1 MAQGQA
7 VDPALLDA
15 IVPLQ
20 SQHRKS
26 SVASTQQDNDDD
38 DQVVEPPRYPP
49 VDDLTESRPCELHVK
64 VFNLSFKAAVG
75 ILLPTRTY
83 HCRPVQDDFA
93 VVMVDEV
100 MRDYEQLVLEHPAG
114 EDGEIKELGE
124 ARRTTVQWRKENI
137 VFPGEK
143 PPSRPPRPPPPPPA
157 QSPPRDDSPLRDDD
171 SPVHEQSPQAS
182 PSPLRDNTPP
192 PPPPRQ
198 ETPPPPPKQKRK
210 LTAAPPTAP
219 KRSSTPMR
227 AQTPELLPHEQTDE
241 QKAFL
246 APKKMFIPPH
256 TMKHFAETRIKR
268 AEPRSDYDRSVGQS
282 SRESKAKKVA
292 HLEHQDNQSI
302 PHFGVQSYDD
312 PEMASMIEREARGK
326 AWKRFITTVPGKWK
340 SELTFKDYP
349 MSHPWMYGNRC
360 APAFREGVNSFL
372 LVAEA
377 NKSKQGFMCCPC
389 LKCKNEKDYS
399 CSRDI
404 KSHLLR
410 FGFMSSYNVWTK
422 HGEEGVMMED
432 GDEEEDN
439 DDQYRSMFS
448 ECNDTA
454 MDDNEEEGGEEQ
466 ASDDP
471 VDDDLRRAISD
482 ARRDCGTDKER
493 LQFDKMLEDH
503 HKLLYPGCEDGH
515 RKLGS
520 ILELLKWKAEVGVTD
535 SGFEKLMIILKKL
548 FPRNNE
554 LPVSTYEAKK
564 LVCPLGLDVQKI
576 HACINDCI
584 LYRGE
589 KYENLNKCPICGA
602 LRYKIRKDDP
612 GDVEGEPP
620 RKRVPAKVMW
630 YAPIIPR
637 LKRLFRNKEHAQLLR
652 WHMEERKKDAML
664 RHPADGRQWRNIGR
678 EFPDFAGLQEDVVEC
693 LVSFE
698 LLFPPSFFN
707 IMTHLLVHLVEEI
720 RILGPVFLHN
730 MFPFERFMGVLK
742 KYVHNRARPEGSIS
756 KGYGTEEVI
765 EFCVDF
771 LPDLKPIGVPESRYE
786 GRLTGKGTLGRKSMV
801 CRDKISFNQAHYTVL
816 YNSILVAPYIEKHK
830 NALREI
836 NPGQPESLITRQH
849 INTFGSWLQRHLIND
864 PSVVD
869 QLFLLARLPSS
880 NICTF
885 QGYEINGNTFY
896 TIDQDK
902 KSTNQNSGVRFDAT
916 DENGQTTT
924 YYGYIEEIWELD
936 YGPTFKVPLF
946 RCKWV
951 KLSGIHIDD
960 KYGMIT
966 VDPNNLAYLDEPFV
980 LASEVAQARHRFYF
994 VLFLRQGAV
1003 RYMLYLIEQ
1012 CVHRRILILPTALVP
1027 VAATNRDKR
1036 YEEDGPPSSNFNEA
1050 GRRMWWRGRTLQSVM
1065 AYRGPRLR
1073 YPQSQPTRGHP
1084 PRFDNRDPDGS
1095 DDDVGDYDDYSGEYY
1110 RTRHDYD

>member
-1 MAQGQA
+1 
-7 VDPALLDA
+7 
-15 IVPLQ
+15 
-20 SQHRKS
+20 
-26 SVASTQQDNDDD
+26 
-38 DQVVEPPRYPP
+38 
-49 VDDLTESRPCELHVK
+49 
-64 VFNLSFKAAVG
+64 
-75 ILLPTRTY
+75 
-83 HCRPVQDDFA
+83 
-93 VVMVDEV
+93 
-100 MRDYEQLVLEHPAG
+100 
-114 EDGEIKELGE
+114 
-124 ARRTTVQWRKENI
+124 
-137 VFPGEK
+137 
-143 PPSRPPRPPPPPPA
+143 
-157 QSPPRDDSPLRDDD
+157 
-171 SPVHEQSPQAS
+171 
-182 PSPLRDNTPP
+182 
-192 PPPPRQ
+192 
-198 ETPPPPPKQKRK
+198 
-210 LTAAPPTAP
+210 
-219 KRSSTPMR
+219 
-227 AQTPELLPHEQTDE
+227 
-241 QKAFL
+241 
-246 APKKMFIPPH
+246 
-256 TMKHFAETRIKR
+256 
-268 AEPRSDYDRSVGQS
+268 
-282 SRESKAKKVA
+282 
-292 HLEHQDNQSI
+292 
-302 PHFGVQSYDD
+302 
-312 PEMASMIEREARGK
+312 
-326 AWKRFITTVPGKWK
+326 
-340 SELTFKDYP
+340 

-410 FGFMSSYNVWTK
+410 FGFMCSYNVWTK
-422 HGEEGVMMED
+422 HGEEGFMMED

-448 ECNDTA
+448 ECDDTA
-454 MDDNEEEGGEEQ
+454 MDDNEEEGGEEH

-620 RKRVPAKVMW
+620 RKRVPAK
-630 YAPIIPR
+630 
-637 LKRLFRNKEHAQLLR
+637 
-652 WHMEERKKDAML
+652 
-664 RHPADGRQWRNIGR
+664 
-678 EFPDFAGLQEDVVEC
+678 
-693 LVSFE
+693 
-698 LLFPPSFFN
+698 
-707 IMTHLLVHLVEEI
+707 
-720 RILGPVFLHN
+720 
-730 MFPFERFMGVLK
+730 
-742 KYVHNRARPEGSIS
+742 
-756 KGYGTEEVI
+756 
-765 EFCVDF
+765 
-771 LPDLKPIGVPESRYE
+771 
-786 GRLTGKGTLGRKSMV
+786 
-801 CRDKISFNQAHYTVL
+801 L
-816 YNSILVAPYIEKHK
+816 Y
-830 NALREI
+830 
-836 NPGQPESLITRQH
+836 
-849 INTFGSWLQRHLIND
+849 
-864 PSVVD
+864 
-869 QLFLLARLPSS
+869 LLARLPSS

-902 KSTNQNSGVRFDAT
+902 KSTNQNSGVRFDAK

-960 KYGMIT
+960 KYAEESQWHPDYSPTWDSFFI
-966 VDPNNLAYLDEPFV
+966 NRRERA
-980 LASEVAQARHRFYF
+980 VA
-994 VLFLRQGAV
+994 
-1003 RYMLYLIEQ
+1003 
-1012 CVHRRILILPTALVP
+1012 
-1027 VAATNRDKR
+1027 R
-1036 YEEDGPPSSNFNEA
+1036 YEEDGPPPSNFNEA
-1050 GRRMWWRGRTLQSVM
+1050 GRRMWWRGGTLQSVM

-1073 YPQSQPTRGHP
+1073 YPKSQPTRGHP
-1084 PRFDNRDPDGS
+1084 PRFDNRDPDAS
-1095 DDDVGDYDDYSGEYY
+1095 DDDVGDYDDYSGDYY

>member
-1 MAQGQA
+1 
-7 VDPALLDA
+7 
-15 IVPLQ
+15 
-20 SQHRKS
+20 
-26 SVASTQQDNDDD
+26 
-38 DQVVEPPRYPP
+38 
-49 VDDLTESRPCELHVK
+49 
-64 VFNLSFKAAVG
+64 
-75 ILLPTRTY
+75 
-83 HCRPVQDDFA
+83 
-93 VVMVDEV
+93 
-100 MRDYEQLVLEHPAG
+100 
-114 EDGEIKELGE
+114 
-124 ARRTTVQWRKENI
+124 
-137 VFPGEK
+137 
-143 PPSRPPRPPPPPPA
+143 
-157 QSPPRDDSPLRDDD
+157 
-171 SPVHEQSPQAS
+171 
-182 PSPLRDNTPP
+182 
-192 PPPPRQ
+192 
-198 ETPPPPPKQKRK
+198 
-210 LTAAPPTAP
+210 
-219 KRSSTPMR
+219 
-227 AQTPELLPHEQTDE
+227 
-241 QKAFL
+241 
-246 APKKMFIPPH
+246 
-256 TMKHFAETRIKR
+256 
-268 AEPRSDYDRSVGQS
+268 
-282 SRESKAKKVA
+282 
-292 HLEHQDNQSI
+292 
-302 PHFGVQSYDD
+302 
-312 PEMASMIEREARGK
+312 
-326 AWKRFITTVPGKWK
+326 
-340 SELTFKDYP
+340 
-349 MSHPWMYGNRC
+349 
-360 APAFREGVNSFL
+360 
-372 LVAEA
+372 
-377 NKSKQGFMCCPC
+377 
-389 LKCKNEKDYS
+389 
-399 CSRDI
+399 
-404 KSHLLR
+404 
-410 FGFMSSYNVWTK
+410 
-422 HGEEGVMMED
+422 MMED

-630 YAPIIPR
+630 
-637 LKRLFRNKEHAQLLR
+637 
-652 WHMEERKKDAML
+652 
-664 RHPADGRQWRNIGR
+664 
-678 EFPDFAGLQEDVVEC
+678 
-693 LVSFE
+693 
-698 LLFPPSFFN
+698 
-707 IMTHLLVHLVEEI
+707 
-720 RILGPVFLHN
+720 
-730 MFPFERFMGVLK
+730 
-742 KYVHNRARPEGSIS
+742 
-756 KGYGTEEVI
+756 
-765 EFCVDF
+765 
-771 LPDLKPIGVPESRYE
+771 
-786 GRLTGKGTLGRKSMV
+786 
-801 CRDKISFNQAHYTVL
+801 
-816 YNSILVAPYIEKHK
+816 
-830 NALREI
+830 
-836 NPGQPESLITRQH
+836 
-849 INTFGSWLQRHLIND
+849 
-864 PSVVD
+864 
-869 QLFLLARLPSS
+869 LPSS

-994 VLFLRQGAV
+994 VLFLRQGVV

-1027 VAATNRDKR
+1027 VATNHDKSGGNHPDYSPTWDSFFINRRERAVAR

>member
-1 MAQGQA
+1 MCGATRVEEATSRAMGSSGRHAISKVARYRHSTRADEGVVVPA
-7 VDPALLDA
+7 VFLEELVNKD
-15 IVPLQ
+15 
-20 SQHRKS
+20 HS
-26 SVASTQQDNDDD
+26 SISARDNKF
-38 DQVVEPPRYPP
+38 E
-49 VDDLTESRPCELHVK
+49 
-64 VFNLSFKAAVG
+64 F
-75 ILLPTRTY
+75 
-83 HCRPVQDDFA
+83 
-93 VVMVDEV
+93 
-100 MRDYEQLVLEHPAG
+100 
-114 EDGEIKELGE
+114 
-124 ARRTTVQWRKENI
+124 
-137 VFPGEK
+137 
-143 PPSRPPRPPPPPPA
+143 
-157 QSPPRDDSPLRDDD
+157 PLRFDDI
-171 SPVHEQSPQAS
+171 
-182 PSPLRDNTPP
+182 
-192 PPPPRQ
+192 
-198 ETPPPPPKQKRK
+198 KY
-210 LTAAPPTAP
+210 AALNGRLGF
-219 KRSSTPMR
+219 K
-227 AQTPELLPHEQTDE
+227 
-241 QKAFL
+241 
-246 APKKMFIPPH
+246 I
-256 TMKHFAETRIKR
+256 TRMHW
-268 AEPRSDYDRSVGQS
+268 
-282 SRESKAKKVA
+282 
-292 HLEHQDNQSI
+292 HL
-302 PHFGVQSYDD
+302 
-312 PEMASMIEREARGK
+312 
-326 AWKRFITTVPGKWK
+326 
-340 SELTFKDYP
+340 

-448 ECNDTA
+448 ECFDTA

-678 EFPDFAGLQEDVVEC
+678 EFPDFAAPEPYTEKQIAYAT
-693 LVSFE
+693 SF
-698 LLFPPSFFN
+698 LNTPSQYD
-707 IMTHLLVHLVEEI
+707 
-720 RILGPVFLHN
+720 LH
-730 MFPFERFMGVLK
+730 EK
-742 KYVHNRARPEGSIS
+742 K
-756 KGYGTEEVI
+756 
-765 EFCVDF
+765 D
-771 LPDLKPIGVPESRYE
+771 D
-786 GRLTGKGTLGRKSMV
+786 
-801 CRDKISFNQAHYTVL
+801 YT
-816 YNSILVAPYIEKHK
+816 
-830 NALREI
+830 
-836 NPGQPESLITRQH
+836 
-849 INTFGSWLQRHLIND
+849 RHL
-864 PSVVD
+864 
-869 QLFLLARLPSS
+869 AR
-880 NICTF
+880 
-885 QGYEINGNTFY
+885 
-896 TIDQDK
+896 
-902 KSTNQNSGVRFDAT
+902 V
-916 DENGQTTT
+916 
-924 YYGYIEEIWELD
+924 
-936 YGPTFKVPLF
+936 
-946 RCKWV
+946 
-951 KLSGIHIDD
+951 IDD
-960 KYGMIT
+960 KRENIAEKKAKKKDIATTSKSSARSATEKKSSSTTAPLKAKETTKGKKRKEVPLLGDQPKQSIPALKVFNVPKLYQQQGGFDMEEAAKLAAACDVTVEELMAAADIVPTADIVPQFVYGADLVSKEQLHKLPTHMRNLHQWYLDACKENIRFIVAHIPREYYYRKEEIHIEINELWQLFNLDALDKSLMSCYCLLKISECKSHNIINIGF
-966 VDPNNLAYLDEPFV
+966 VDPDKVNVQTVKYNKEETGGNLLSFHWILLDIKV
-980 LASEVAQARHRFYF
+980 DKGIVEV
-994 VLFLRQGAV
+994 
-1003 RYMLYLIEQ
+1003 
-1012 CVHRRILILPTALVP
+1012 
-1027 VAATNRDKR
+1027 
-1036 YEEDGPPSSNFNEA
+1036 
-1050 GRRMWWRGRTLQSVM
+1050 
-1065 AYRGPRLR
+1065 
-1073 YPQSQPTRGHP
+1073 
-1084 PRFDNRDPDGS
+1084 RDPLSRGVDGFR
-1095 DDDVGDYDDYSGEYY
+1095 DLQKLLQV
-1110 RTRHDYD
+1110 

>member
-1 MAQGQA
+1 
-7 VDPALLDA
+7 
-15 IVPLQ
+15 
-20 SQHRKS
+20 
-26 SVASTQQDNDDD
+26 
-38 DQVVEPPRYPP
+38 
-49 VDDLTESRPCELHVK
+49 
-64 VFNLSFKAAVG
+64 
-75 ILLPTRTY
+75 
-83 HCRPVQDDFA
+83 
-93 VVMVDEV
+93 
-100 MRDYEQLVLEHPAG
+100 
-114 EDGEIKELGE
+114 
-124 ARRTTVQWRKENI
+124 
-137 VFPGEK
+137 
-143 PPSRPPRPPPPPPA
+143 
-157 QSPPRDDSPLRDDD
+157 
-171 SPVHEQSPQAS
+171 
-182 PSPLRDNTPP
+182 
-192 PPPPRQ
+192 
-198 ETPPPPPKQKRK
+198 
-210 LTAAPPTAP
+210 
-219 KRSSTPMR
+219 
-227 AQTPELLPHEQTDE
+227 
-241 QKAFL
+241 
-246 APKKMFIPPH
+246 
-256 TMKHFAETRIKR
+256 
-268 AEPRSDYDRSVGQS
+268 
-282 SRESKAKKVA
+282 
-292 HLEHQDNQSI
+292 
-302 PHFGVQSYDD
+302 
-312 PEMASMIEREARGK
+312 
-326 AWKRFITTVPGKWK
+326 
-340 SELTFKDYP
+340 
-349 MSHPWMYGNRC
+349 
-360 APAFREGVNSFL
+360 
-372 LVAEA
+372 
-377 NKSKQGFMCCPC
+377 
-389 LKCKNEKDYS
+389 
-399 CSRDI
+399 
-404 KSHLLR
+404 
-410 FGFMSSYNVWTK
+410 
-422 HGEEGVMMED
+422 MMED

-448 ECNDTA
+448 ECFDTA

-482 ARRDCGTDKER
+482 ARRDCGTDKEM

-630 YAPIIPR
+630 
-637 LKRLFRNKEHAQLLR
+637 
-652 WHMEERKKDAML
+652 
-664 RHPADGRQWRNIGR
+664 
-678 EFPDFAGLQEDVVEC
+678 
-693 LVSFE
+693 
-698 LLFPPSFFN
+698 
-707 IMTHLLVHLVEEI
+707 
-720 RILGPVFLHN
+720 
-730 MFPFERFMGVLK
+730 
-742 KYVHNRARPEGSIS
+742 
-756 KGYGTEEVI
+756 
-765 EFCVDF
+765 
-771 LPDLKPIGVPESRYE
+771 
-786 GRLTGKGTLGRKSMV
+786 
-801 CRDKISFNQAHYTVL
+801 
-816 YNSILVAPYIEKHK
+816 
-830 NALREI
+830 
-836 NPGQPESLITRQH
+836 
-849 INTFGSWLQRHLIND
+849 
-864 PSVVD
+864 
-869 QLFLLARLPSS
+869 LPSS

-951 KLSGIHIDD
+951 KLSGIHIED

-980 LASEVAQARHRFYF
+980 LASEVAQ
-994 VLFLRQGAV
+994 
-1003 RYMLYLIEQ
+1003 
-1012 CVHRRILILPTALVP
+1012 
-1027 VAATNRDKR
+1027 

-1084 PRFDNRDPDGS
+1084 PRFDNRDPDAS
-1095 DDDVGDYDDYSGEYY
+1095 DDDVGDFDDYSGDVY

>member
-1 MAQGQA
+1 
-7 VDPALLDA
+7 
-15 IVPLQ
+15 
-20 SQHRKS
+20 
-26 SVASTQQDNDDD
+26 
-38 DQVVEPPRYPP
+38 
-49 VDDLTESRPCELHVK
+49 
-64 VFNLSFKAAVG
+64 
-75 ILLPTRTY
+75 
-83 HCRPVQDDFA
+83 
-93 VVMVDEV
+93 
-100 MRDYEQLVLEHPAG
+100 
-114 EDGEIKELGE
+114 
-124 ARRTTVQWRKENI
+124 
-137 VFPGEK
+137 
-143 PPSRPPRPPPPPPA
+143 
-157 QSPPRDDSPLRDDD
+157 
-171 SPVHEQSPQAS
+171 
-182 PSPLRDNTPP
+182 
-192 PPPPRQ
+192 
-198 ETPPPPPKQKRK
+198 
-210 LTAAPPTAP
+210 
-219 KRSSTPMR
+219 MR
-227 AQTPELLPHEQTDE
+227 APWKSCGALPHPWWAAALCNHRVPGELLPC
-241 QKAFL
+241 AAAYPLFL
-246 APKKMFIPPH
+246 DIPILALFSAPGTTCSF
-256 TMKHFAETRIKR
+256 
-268 AEPRSDYDRSVGQS
+268 
-282 SRESKAKKVA
+282 
-292 HLEHQDNQSI
+292 DNL
-302 PHFGVQSYDD
+302 
-312 PEMASMIEREARGK
+312 RR
-326 AWKRFITTVPGKWK
+326 
-340 SELTFKDYP
+340 
-349 MSHPWMYGNRC
+349 
-360 APAFREGVNSFL
+360 REGVNSFL

-448 ECNDTA
+448 ECDDTA

-471 VDDDLRRAISD
+471 VDDDLR
-482 ARRDCGTDKER
+482 
-493 LQFDKMLEDH
+493 
-503 HKLLYPGCEDGH
+503 CEDGH

-564 LVCPLGLDVQKI
+564 LVCPLELDVQKI

-678 EFPDFAGLQEDVVEC
+678 EFPDFAAV
-693 LVSFE
+693 LVGQVTIFKH
-698 LLFPPSFFN
+698 
-707 IMTHLLVHLVEEI
+707 M
-720 RILGPVFLHN
+720 
-730 MFPFERFMGVLK
+730 
-742 KYVHNRARPEGSIS
+742 
-756 KGYGTEEVI
+756 
-765 EFCVDF
+765 
-771 LPDLKPIGVPESRYE
+771 
-786 GRLTGKGTLGRKSMV
+786 
-801 CRDKISFNQAHYTVL
+801 
-816 YNSILVAPYIEKHK
+816 YIP
-830 NALREI
+830 R
-836 NPGQPESLITRQH
+836 
-849 INTFGSWLQRHLIND
+849 
-864 PSVVD
+864 
-869 QLFLLARLPSS
+869 
-880 NICTF
+880 
-885 QGYEINGNTFY
+885 YEINGNTFY

-994 VLFLRQGAV
+994 VLFLRQGV
-1003 RYMLYLIEQ
+1003 VPYMLYLIEQ

-1036 YEEDGPPSSNFNEA
+1036 LPAHHPPDKALLDKPPPVFCPGLGLISANLITLSHGFHRMSNTREAEALCASNYPCPAYRVPTGWLLASEAYRSLLSLYEEDGPPSSNFNEA

-1065 AYRGPRLR
+1065 AYRGPRCATLNPSPRVVIRRVLELEGGDPTVALLDLR
-1073 YPQSQPTRGHP
+1073 CALRLARNACGDRALQQRINCSSRSAMAICAALAM
-1084 PRFDNRDPDGS
+1084 PRRS
-1095 DDDVGDYDDYSGEYY
+1095 SSVM
-1110 RTRHDYD
+1110 RHGGGARNSLL